1 MKKLLV
7 LILLSFLLLS
17 SPGCA
22 EFRPS
27 WISEESYE
35 VSDNEITDEDFDG
48 PRNGHFDDEG
58 NWIPDEPTIAWT
70 YKIPDLSS
78 GALFDAA
85 TLDVTPSL
93 QIELL
98 EFDIP
103 FLPYL
108 RTWKLDFGVGY
119 QRTYGYFGPLIT
131 SIFEI
136 SVGGFIG
143 WNWEEEDLSYGIGFT
158 IIKF

>member
-1 MKKLLV
+1 MKKL
-7 LILLSFLLLS
+7 IALLLLLCLS
-17 SPGCA
+17 LPGCA

-27 WISEESYE
+27 WISEESYRAPN
-35 VSDNEITDEDFDG
+35 SEITEDDFDG
-48 PRNGHFDDEG
+48 PRNGHFNDEG
-58 NWIPDEPTIAWT
+58 EWIPDEPTIAWT
-70 YKIPDLSS
+70 YKIPDI
-78 GALFDAA
+78 GVGYLFDAA
-85 TLDVTPSL
+85 TLDTTPSI
-93 QIELL
+93 QVELL

-103 FLPYL
+103 FLPIL
-108 RTWKLDFGVGY
+108 RTWKLDAGVGY

-143 WNWEEEDLSYGIGFT
+143 WNWEEEDLSYGVGFT